1 MFSCSSV
8 FKKIMFSCSSVFK
21 KTCSHV
27 LLSFKKNM
35 FFCSPVL
42 KNPVLPSKNNFF
54 QKKSS
59 KHLAVS
65 NKSTTFALALKN

>member
-1 MFSCSSV
+1 MFFC
-8 FKKIMFSCSSVFK
+8 
-21 KTCSHV
+21 
-27 LLSFKKNM
+27 LLKKNM

-54 QKKSS
+54 QKKSP

>member
-1 MFSCSSV
+1 MFSRSPV
-8 FKKIMFSCSSVFK
+8 FKKKHVLPFSCLKKTMFFCSPVSK

-27 LLSFKKNM
+27 LLS
-35 FFCSPVL
+35 L
-42 KNPVLPSKNNFF
+42 KNHVLPSKNNFF
-54 QKKSS
+54 QKKFP